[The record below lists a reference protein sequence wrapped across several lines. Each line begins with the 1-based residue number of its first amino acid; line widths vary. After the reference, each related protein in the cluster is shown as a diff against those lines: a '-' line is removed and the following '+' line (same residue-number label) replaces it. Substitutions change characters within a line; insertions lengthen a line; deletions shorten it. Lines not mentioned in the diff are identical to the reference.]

1 MGELVSI
8 IMPVHN
14 AARYI
19 EASIRSVISQTYS
32 NWELLVVDDASSDI
46 SMDIA
51 GRLASSDARIRILRN
66 DRPTGYPATPR
77 NVAVD
82 AARGRYIAFL
92 DSDDIWLPN
101 KLEHQLPFFDEASNI
116 GVVFSDY
123 EKVDSDAH
131 RESRIVVAP
140 KMVNYKRLLLG
151 NVIGNVTG
159 MYDTQRVGK
168 VFFRK
173 VRHEDY
179 AMWLSILK
187 RGFVARNTGS
197 VIALYRV
204 ASGSVSSKKL
214 RLLSWQWNIYRR
226 VEKLGLFSSMYYYA
240 NYAIRGFIKSLV

>member
-1 MGELVSI
+1 
-8 IMPVHN
+8 MPVHN

-19 EASIRSVISQTYS
+19 EAAIRSVISQTYT

-46 SMDIA
+46 SMNIA
-51 GRLASSDARIRILRN
+51 GKLAHEDSRIRILKN

-82 AARGRYIAFL
+82 MARGRYIAFL
-92 DSDDIWLPN
+92 DSDDMWLPN
-101 KLEHQLPFFDEASNI
+101 KLEHQLSFFDESPNI
-116 GVVFSDY
+116 GVVFSNY
-123 EKVDSDAH
+123 EKVDADAH
-131 RESRIVVAP
+131 RKHRVVEAP
-140 KMVNYKRLLLG
+140 TYVNYKRLLLG

-187 RGFVARNTGS
+187 RGFIARNTGA
-197 VIALYRV
+197 VMALYRV
-204 ASGSVSSKKL
+204 ANGSVSSQKL

-226 VEKLGLFSSMYYYA
+226 VEKLGLLSSIYYYA